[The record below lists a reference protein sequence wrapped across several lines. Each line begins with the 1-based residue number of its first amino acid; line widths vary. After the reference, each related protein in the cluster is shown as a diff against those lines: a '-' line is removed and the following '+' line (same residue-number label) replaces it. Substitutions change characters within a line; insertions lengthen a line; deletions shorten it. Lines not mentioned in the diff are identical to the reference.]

1 MTDGELIR
9 KWRKSILSFIED
21 VWKLTPQPLKK
32 GKPSTLPSDQYSPND
47 FLPFVFGKHITWQQW
62 LFFREIDLAL
72 AEGKNVFLSVV
83 SGHGTGKS
91 TDESLVIFWG
101 LTCFLDSQIGCTA
114 PTADQIYD
122 VLWKEVA
129 RWHRKMPQR
138 LADAFDIQAQ
148 YVRVKERPETWFAR
162 ARTARKENPEAL
174 AGLHADVVIIIVDEA
189 SGVPEEIFEVAQGA
203 LTGKLVIFIMV
214 SNPTRLAGFFYD
226 SHHKNS
232 ARWRRL
238 KFNSEQSPIV
248 EADYIQRIEEQYG
261 KDSPQHKVRVL
272 GEFPDAEEDQLISRK
287 LFDAAAARQPIRNT
301 LNIRCLGIDVARYGG
316 DRTTFVEKQGNFI
329 APVKVRKDQD
339 IIATAND
346 ATAILRQAR
355 EEGNPYDF
363 LMIDVIGLGAGL
375 YDVLIDRQKNGDISD
390 STKIIAV
397 NVSETPDEEDEHH
410 NKRVELWHRLREYL
424 AVGYIDER
432 LRDDCCSIK
441 YTIPDAKGR
450 NKLELKEDTRERTG
464 QSPDLGD
471 AACLC
476 FAVRNQVRKRDSG
489 RPWRE
494 ERMSDSVGGGALA

>member
-1 MTDGELIR
+1 MNDGLLIK
-9 KWRKSILSFIED
+9 KWRKSILAFIED
-21 VWKLTPQPLKK
+21 VWGLTPQPLKSK
-32 GKPSTLPSDQYSPND
+32 SPTLLAEDYTPQD
-47 FLPFVFGKHITWQQW
+47 FHPFVFGEHLTWQQW
-62 LFFREIDLAL
+62 LFFRAIDQELAK
-72 AEGKNVFLSVV
+72 GNVFLSVV

-91 TDESLVIFWG
+91 TDESIVIFWG

-129 RWHRKMPQR
+129 RWHRKMPKR
-138 LADAFDIQAQ
+138 LADAFDLQAQ

-174 AGLHADVVIIIVDEA
+174 AGLHAEVVIIIVDEA

-226 SHHKNS
+226 SHHKTKE
-232 ARWRRL
+232 RWTRL

-248 EADYIQRIEEQYG
+248 EQDYIKRIEDQYG
-261 KDSPQHKVRVL
+261 KDSPQYKVRVL

-287 LFDAAAARQPIRNT
+287 LFDEAAARQPIRNT
-301 LNIRCLGIDVARYGG
+301 LNTRCLGIDPARYGG
-316 DRTTFVEKQGNFI
+316 DRTAFVEKQGSYL

-339 IIATAND
+339 IVATAND
-346 ATAILRQAR
+346 ATKILRDAR

-375 YDVLIDRQKNGDISD
+375 FDLLIDRQKNGDID
-390 STKIIAV
+390 DRTKIIPV
-397 NVSETPDEEDEHH
+397 NVSETAEEEEEHH
-410 NKRVELWHRLREYL
+410 NKRVELWHRLREYMHT
-424 AVGYIDER
+424 GYAHPD
-432 LRDDCCSIK
+432 LRDDSCAIK
-441 YTIPDAKGR
+441 YGKPDAKGR
-450 NKLELKEDTRERTG
+450 NTLELKEDTRERTG

-476 FAVRNQVRKRDSG
+476 FAVRNTVRKRESYSRDEASV
-489 RPWRE
+489 
-494 ERMSDSVGGGALA
+494 SVGGGALG